1 MGMEIRGMIPTAG
14 LPDGVVTVEAGAITR
29 VEAAPA
35 RSGSPRPDSGDVI
48 LPGLIDIHCHGG
60 GGHSFPT
67 VSPDEALAAAEFHAA
82 AGTTGVI
89 ASLVTAAP
97 GDLLR
102 QVRALAPLVATGQ
115 LLGIHLE
122 GPFLTPARRG
132 AHAPSLLRD
141 PDPELARDLH
151 AAAGGAIKIVTI
163 APERPGATAVAE
175 LLREAGVVVAFG
187 HTNADFATMAQA
199 LARCGGA
206 ALVTHVGNA
215 MAPLQHRAAGPVAA
229 ALVAAARDEASVE
242 LIADGVH
249 VDAGFTRLVFATA
262 APGRVVLV
270 TDAMAAAGM
279 PDGSYQLG
287 PLRVVVAGGV
297 ARMADG
303 GGTDGGGAGG
313 GRAVGDGSIAGGTS
327 TLLRVVATA
336 QAAGVPLADAARAAS
351 ASPARVLG
359 LTDRGQI
366 APGMAADLVVT
377 DPALAL
383 RRVLRAGRWLE
394 PAR

>member
-14 LPDGVVTVEAGAITR
+14 LPDGVVTVEAGAIIR

-35 RSGSPRPDSGDVI
+35 RSSGPDSGDVI

-60 GGHSFPT
+60 GGHGFPT
-67 VSPDEALAAAEFHAA
+67 ESADEALAAAEFHAA

-89 ASLVTAAP
+89 ASLVTAP
-97 GDLLR
+97 PDGLLR
-102 QVRALAPLVATGQ
+102 QVRTLAPLVATGH

-122 GPFLTPARRG
+122 GPFLAPARRG
-132 AHAPSLLRD
+132 AHEPSLLRD
-141 PDPELARDLH
+141 PDPALVLDLLATAD
-151 AAAGGAIKIVTI
+151 GAIKIVTI
-163 APERPGATAVAE
+163 APERAGAAAVAG
-175 LLREAGVVVAFG
+175 LLRAAGVIVAFG
-187 HTNADFATMAQA
+187 HTDADFATMAEA
-199 LARCGGA
+199 LSDGGGA
-206 ALVTHVGNA
+206 ALVTHLGNA
-215 MAPLQHRAAGPVAA
+215 MPQLRHRAAGPVAA

-249 VDAGFTRLVFATA
+249 VDTGFTRLVFATA

-297 ARMADG
+297 ARVENSPG
-303 GGTDGGGAGG
+303 GFGG
-313 GRAVGDGSIAGGTS
+313 GSIAGGTS
-327 TLLRVVATA
+327 TLLGVVATA
-336 QAAGVPLADAARAAS
+336 HAAGVPLADAVYAAS
-351 ASPARVLG
+351 AAPARVLG
-359 LTDRGQI
+359 LSDRGRL
-366 APGMAADLVVT
+366 APGMVADIVVT
-377 DPALAL
+377 DRALAL

-394 PAR
+394 PVP